1 MTRILAAAFAAVLA
15 VVLAALCPPSAHAE
29 TYAVGQ
35 HVECDPMGQQKF
47 YQPGVVI
54 PFHPG
59 ETFNG
64 YAAGSGYFYRVLMD
78 GRADDGM
85 LCKADNTR
93 RAAPPPAAKQAVA
106 APAPRA
112 PSAYTGAARPASTP
126 PRPASAAQV
135 AQASGGDRFGTREP
149 RKCAPVKSQPNVE
162 QIKALIQCGDE
173 GQSTRDYRY
182 LDENLTIQAGGTR
195 RFIEFSDS
203 GSTGIDTTAPVIPI
217 RGSVDSYQCAPL
229 SKYTNKGTTYDTDN
243 TGKSCT
249 ISPVRNVSGTCYRTT
264 IGDWRCHLPESMSGT
279 QGLYNRPPPS
289 H

>member
-1 MTRILAAAFAAVLA
+1 MTRILAAAFAAIFA
-15 VVLAALCPPSAHAE
+15 IDFAALCPSSAQAA

-35 HVECDPMGQQKF
+35 HVECDPMSRQKY

-64 YAAGSGYFYRVLMD
+64 YAAGSGYFYRVLLD
-78 GRADDGM
+78 GHADDGN

-93 RAAPPPAAKQAVA
+93 LAAAPPAAKQATA
-106 APAPRA
+106 APAA
-112 PSAYTGAARPASTP
+112 TP

-135 AQASGGDRFGTREP
+135 SQASGGDRFGTREP
-149 RKCAPVKSQPNVE
+149 RKCAPVKSQPNGE
-162 QIKALIQCGDE
+162 QIKSLIQCADE

-217 RGSVDSYQCAPL
+217 RGSVDAYQCAPL

-264 IGDWRCHLPESMSGT
+264 FGDWQCHLPESMSGT